1 MSDEPPSASE
11 KRTTPPEADDPR
23 LAIPE
28 ILRDAPKQ
36 TEAETDSKPKSG
48 FGETA
53 RAWGM
58 GFELVSMTIGGFAV
72 GWVIDR
78 WQGTG
83 PWGAIIGLGLGFI
96 LATVRLIRYT
106 VKAEARERAERDGK
120 HRPPRAK

>member
-1 MSDEPPSASE
+1 MSDEPASPDK

-28 ILRDAPKQ
+28 VLRDAPKQ
-36 TEAETDSKPKSG
+36 SRVETDPKSGSG

-53 RAWGM
+53 KAWGM
-58 GFELVSMTIGGFAV
+58 GLDLVFTTIGGFAI
-72 GWVIDR
+72 GWVIDW

-106 VKAEARERAERDGK
+106 VKAEARERAEREGK
-120 HRPPRAK
+120 HRPPGAK

>member
-1 MSDEPPSASE
+1 MSDEPPSPAE

-28 ILRDAPKQ
+28 VLRDAPKPV
-36 TEAETDSKPKSG
+36 EAGPDSRSKSG

-53 RAWGM
+53 KAWGM
-58 GFELVSMTIGGFAV
+58 GLDLVFTTIGGFAV
-72 GWVIDR
+72 GWGIDW

-106 VKAEARERAERDGK
+106 VKAEARERAEREGK
-120 HRPPRAK
+120 HKPPGAK